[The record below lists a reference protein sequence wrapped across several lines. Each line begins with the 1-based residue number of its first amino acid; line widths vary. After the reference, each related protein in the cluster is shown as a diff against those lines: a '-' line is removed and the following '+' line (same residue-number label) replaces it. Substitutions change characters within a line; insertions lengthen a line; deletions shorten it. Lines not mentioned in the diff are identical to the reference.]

1 MNPND
6 YNNFTPSPS
15 NPIIS
20 QGVINMNIDAGSGGG
35 GGKPIDMANLVPVIQ
50 EWRRVQE
57 EISELNQQTR
67 ERKARI
73 KVLDSVI
80 LDAMKQGNIG
90 ALNLKSGR
98 ILYKKKESKETL
110 APKTL
115 QKLLTEH
122 LQDEKAAAEAIK
134 YMLENRESRMKEK
147 IEYEK

>member
-1 MNPND
+1 MNPTD
-6 YNNFTPSPS
+6 YNNFIASPG
-15 NPIIS
+15 NPIIEG
-20 QGVINMNIDAGSGGG
+20 GVDAP
-35 GGKPIDMANLVPVIQ
+35 KPMDMANLVPVIQ
-50 EWRRVQE
+50 EWRRIQE
-57 EISELNQQTR
+57 EISELNHQSR

-73 KVLDSVI
+73 KVLDNII
-80 LDAMKQGNIG
+80 LEAMKQSNIG

-134 YMLENRESRMKEK
+134 YMLENRESRVKEK